1 MNNTVINWLLE
12 ESDPSIRYR
21 TLVELLDED
30 PGSRI
35 GQQARSRIAD
45 SKPVRDI
52 LDQMH
57 PDGYWLQTNPRTGVT
72 VGDGVEYGAY
82 ATTQFCLA
90 YLAELGL
97 DRSQPIVAKAADR
110 YLNLQK
116 PDGDFWDH
124 FSCLNGYNIR
134 NFIMLGYRDD
144 PRLRKT
150 IELMLATHRK
160 DGGYLCD
167 MHEKRRKNR
176 KSCIRGCGKMLMAY
190 AMLPEL
196 WGHERC
202 QALVDYF
209 LRRDC
214 IFKHGRPDEYVNSD
228 ITRLVFPIVWRVSV
242 LEILWA
248 LSRMGLGSSSA
259 TNAAWKILD
268 KKKTAAGRYIM
279 DWTPTQ
285 SPLKAGKRGQPNKWI
300 TFYVLQAIQY
310 RAAAIR
316 LKK

>member
-45 SKPVRDI
+45 SKPVQYI

-57 PDGYWLQTNPRTGVT
+57 SDGYWLQTNPRTGIT

-82 ATTQFCLA
+82 ATTHFCLA

-97 DRSQPIVAKAADR
+97 DRSHPIVEKAADR

-116 PDGDFWDH
+116 PDGDFWGH
-124 FSCLNGYNIR
+124 LSCLNGYNIR
-134 NFIMLGYRDD
+134 NFIMLGYHDD
-144 PRLRKT
+144 PRLQKT
-150 IELMLATHRK
+150 IKLMLTTHRH

-196 WGHERC
+196 WEDKRC
-202 QALVDYF
+202 KALVDYF

-214 IFKHGRPDEYVNSD
+214 IFKEGHHDVHVNND
-228 ITRLVFPIVWRVSV
+228 ITHIVFPIVWRVSA

-248 LSRMGLGSSSA
+248 LSRMGLGTHRA
-259 TNAAWKILD
+259 TEAAWKVLD
-268 KKKTAAGRYIM
+268 EKRTDEGRYIM

-285 SPLKAGKRGQPNKWI
+285 SLLKAGKRGQPNKWV
-300 TFYVLQAIQY
+300 TLYALQAIKY
-310 RAAAIR
+310 RRYANNG
-316 LKK
+316 

>member
-45 SKPVRDI
+45 SKPVQDI
-52 LDQMH
+52 LDRMH

-97 DRSQPIVAKAADR
+97 DRSHPIVAKAADR

-134 NFIMLGYRDD
+134 NFIM
-144 PRLRKT
+144 
-150 IELMLATHRK
+150 
-160 DGGYLCD
+160 
-167 MHEKRRKNR
+167 
-176 KSCIRGCGKMLMAY
+176 
-190 AMLPEL
+190 
-196 WGHERC
+196 
-202 QALVDYF
+202 
-209 LRRDC
+209 
-214 IFKHGRPDEYVNSD
+214 
-228 ITRLVFPIVWRVSV
+228 
-242 LEILWA
+242 
-248 LSRMGLGSSSA
+248 
-259 TNAAWKILD
+259 
-268 KKKTAAGRYIM
+268 
-279 DWTPTQ
+279 
-285 SPLKAGKRGQPNKWI
+285 
-300 TFYVLQAIQY
+300 
-310 RAAAIR
+310 
-316 LKK
+316 